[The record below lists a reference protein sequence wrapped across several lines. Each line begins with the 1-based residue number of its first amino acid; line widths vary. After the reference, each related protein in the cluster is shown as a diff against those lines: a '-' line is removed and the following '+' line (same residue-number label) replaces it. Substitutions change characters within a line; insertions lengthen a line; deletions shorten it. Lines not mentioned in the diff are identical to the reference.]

1 MNFTKMDNNYQG
13 TIPVGTDLVVV
24 EQSDVDNGSF
34 ESALTLYGFDE
45 LGMFD
50 GDFTNPVYGFLD
62 IKGGE
67 GFSVPDN
74 SDEVEELEWLVE
86 NNADDGSWV
95 GR

>member
-1 MNFTKMDNNYQG
+1 MVLNFTKINNNYEG

-50 GDFTNPVYGFLD
+50 GDFNNPVYGFLD
-62 IKGGE
+62 IEGGE
-67 GFSVPDN
+67 GFSV
-74 SDEVEELEWLVE
+74 
-86 NNADDGSWV
+86 V
-95 GR
+95 GIS